1 MATSQYML
9 GRKKYQRPQ
18 AMLWAD
24 NPGLLSG
31 GVYIPDGYE
40 VGTDF
45 SGYSEE
51 ELAQITGVDS
61 FIILS
66 DDNRSE
72 IQFDINRIEKRERMV
87 NGHMRSYHIADQL
100 SISTSWDM
108 LPSRSFKTGAA
119 FNSTTG
125 APGTFG
131 FGLPTQADQQFTTDG
146 GAGGVELLEWYKNH
160 KGSFWVYLA
169 YDKYSNFESG
179 TDQYQKLQQY
189 NQIVEVYITDFKY
202 SVQKRAGLNHDFWN
216 ISVTLEEV

>member
-24 NPGLLSG
+24 NQGLLSG

-87 NGHMRSYHIADQL
+87 NGHMRSYHMADKL
-100 SISTSWDM
+100 SISTS
-108 LPSRSFKTGAA
+108 
-119 FNSTTG
+119 
-125 APGTFG
+125 
-131 FGLPTQADQQFTTDG
+131 
-146 GAGGVELLEWYKNH
+146 
-160 KGSFWVYLA
+160 
-169 YDKYSNFESG
+169 
-179 TDQYQKLQQY
+179 
-189 NQIVEVYITDFKY
+189 
-202 SVQKRAGLNHDFWN
+202 
-216 ISVTLEEV
+216 